1 MGNICWIA
9 SYPKSGNTWVRAFIA
24 NYLENGARPVDL
36 NALHEL
42 SQAEARAFR
51 FARHAPGGD
60 SQALELEEICALRTM
75 VQAEMAAEAHGT
87 TFVKTHN
94 FHGAY
99 RGYPL
104 HHAAVTSGA
113 IYIVRNPLDVA
124 ISLANY
130 FSFSLD
136 QAIDFMAE
144 ELTGTLNEAEN
155 VAQVISSWSLNV
167 ASWTAQANP
176 SVLVLRYE
184 DLLDKPLK
192 MFRKVVSLMGL
203 PADPG
208 RLKKAVEF
216 TSFRQLQAQERS
228 TGFVERHED
237 AKQSLRSGRKGQCRA
252 HRGKAQVQRIVAD
265 PGEQMARFRY
275 LPPGMKA

>member
-1 MGNICWIA
+1 MGNICWVA

-24 NYLENGARPVDL
+24 NYLDNTPRPVDI
-36 NALHEL
+36 NTLHER
-42 SQAEARAFR
+42 SQAEARAYR
-51 FARHAPGGD
+51 FAKFVPGGD
-60 SQALELEEICALRTM
+60 TTALDLEEICALRPL
-75 VQAEMAAEAHGT
+75 VQADMAAAAQGT
-87 TFVKTHN
+87 IFVKTHN

-130 FSFSLD
+130 FAFSLD
-136 QAIDFMAE
+136 EAIDFMAE
-144 ELTGTLNEAEN
+144 ELTGTLNEPEN

-167 ASWTAQANP
+167 ASWTAEPSP

-192 MFRKVVSLMGL
+192 AFRKVVALMGL
-203 PADPG
+203 PRDDA
-208 RLKKAVEF
+208 RLKRAIAH
-216 TSFRQLQAQERS
+216 TSFRQMQAQERS
-228 TGFVERHED
+228 GGFVERHED
-237 AKQSLRSGRKGQCRA
+237 ARSFFRAGRKGQWRDVLSEQQVA
-252 HRGKAQVQRIVAD
+252 RLVGVHR
-265 PGEQMARFRY
+265 EQMARFRY
-275 LPPGMKA
+275 LPAGMR